1 MQTSVFL
8 HGLILAGIVVS
19 SAAAQDPVETEPPEP
34 TRDPTA
40 ADLYTRGRK
49 AERTGHIAE
58 AYLLYSQAAAMSPG
72 NKTYWQRS
80 LALRT
85 RASIEAKVE
94 PKPSSAEDAP
104 PETQDARFEQQFAFP
119 TPQDL
124 SDARRPLPPMELH
137 PTTGAQDVDMR
148 GDAKAVF
155 EKVAKAYGLD
165 CVFDDDFQA
174 GAPFH
179 FALKNVD
186 YRDALHGLEA
196 ATGSFLVPLSPKLFL
211 VAKDTPQKR
220 QEREPT
226 AAVELRLPESTSQ
239 QDFNSIITAVQQAFA
254 IEKVAFDT
262 QNNTVILRDRV
273 SKVIPAR
280 MMFEDLMYPRAQVI
294 VEIQF
299 LEVSRNDIVTYG
311 VDFPNT
317 FPLISFT
324 TVLNNM
330 VTVPTNLSGLLTFG
344 GGNTLFGIG
353 IMNASLVA
361 QMSAASG
368 KLLLKGDIRSV
379 DNQPATLHVGD
390 RYPIMTSGYFGPSS
404 FSGPGA
410 YTPPP
415 SFTFEDL
422 GLTMKVTPTVHE
434 MKSVTLDIDAEF
446 KVLGGAGQNGIPI
459 ISSRVIKSK
468 ADLQFGEWA
477 VVAGLLDRTEAR
489 TIAGLTGVS
498 RVPVLS
504 QLTSKREHDKTSD
517 EVLILLRPHLVTLPP
532 SLAATHTFRMGSD
545 NRPLTPM

>member
-1 MQTSVFL
+1 VVFL
-8 HGLILAGIVVS
+8 GLILVGGLN
-19 SAAAQDPVETEPPEP
+19 AQESVETQETEP

-40 ADLYTRGRK
+40 ADLYTRARK
-49 AERTGHIAE
+49 AERAGHITE
-58 AYLLYSQAAAMSPG
+58 AYLLYSQAAAMSPK
-72 NKTYWQRS
+72 NKIYWLHSQ
-80 LALRT
+80 ALRT
-85 RASIEAKVE
+85 RASIEAKVQ
-94 PKPSSAEDAP
+94 PKASETDDAAP
-104 PETQDARFEQQFAFP
+104 DAQDARFEQQFAFP
-119 TPQDL
+119 TPEDL
-124 SDARRPLPPMELH
+124 SDARKPLPPMELH
-137 PTTGAQDVDMR
+137 PNAGVQDLDIR

-155 EKVAKAYGLD
+155 EQVAKAYGLD
-165 CVFDDDFQA
+165 CVFDDDFQ
-174 GAPFH
+174 GGTPFH
-179 FALKNVD
+179 FVLKAVD
-186 YRDALHGLEA
+186 YRDALHSLEA
-196 ATGSFLVPLSPKLFL
+196 ATNSFLVPLSAKLFL

-280 MMFEDLMYPRAQVI
+280 MMFEDLMYPRAQVMI
-294 VEIQF
+294 EMKF
-299 LEVSRNDIVTYG
+299 LEVSRNDMVTYG
-311 VDFPNT
+311 VNFPT
-317 FPLISFT
+317 SFPLFAFT

-330 VTVPTNLSGLLTFG
+330 VTVPTNLSGVLVFG
-344 GGNTLFGIG
+344 GGYSLLGIG
-353 IMNASLVA
+353 IMNATVVA

-368 KLLLKGDIRSV
+368 KLLLEGQVQSV

-390 RYPIMTSGYFGPSS
+390 RYPILTSGYFGPAS

-422 GLTMKVTPTVHE
+422 GLTMKLTPTVHE
-434 MKSVTLDIDAEF
+434 MTSVTLDIDAEF
-446 KVLGGAGQNGIPI
+446 KVLSGSAANGIPV
-459 ISSRVIKSK
+459 ISSRVLKSK

-477 VVAGLLDRTEAR
+477 VVAGLLDQSEAR
-489 TIAGLTGVS
+489 TIAGLSGVS

-504 QLTSKREHDKTSD
+504 QLTNTREHDKTAD
-517 EVLILLRPHLVTLPP
+517 DVLILLRPHLVTLPP